1 MSFKGKSGAHDVKS
15 ADFYSSSQYEAISK
29 SLDEFCGR
37 VCELSKMAE
46 DGPKYLYQ
54 QVVFAE

>member
-46 DGPKYLYQ
+46 DGPKYLY
-54 QVVFAE
+54 